1 MYKRIIVKVGTKV
14 LTDKHNELD
23 HTVVKSLV
31 EQIVAIRQKGCEV
44 VLVSSGA
51 MGAGRALLKKDAAP
65 ETTADKQ
72 VFAAVGQ
79 VALMNAYNTYLK
91 KHKVELAQVLVTKE
105 DFRDKTHYQNMETC
119 FTNLLQKGVLPI
131 VNENDV
137 VAVKELLFTDND
149 ELTSLIA
156 LQLDVDAVYI
166 LTSVDGVIAGDIDDP
181 QATVLSKIDADTIG
195 SIEKFITL
203 DRSSMGRGGMLTKFA
218 MARKLMSAGIAV
230 HFLNGKK
237 KKGILAA
244 LAGEA
249 IGTKFVASKKVS
261 ARKRKLAHGDSL
273 ARGEI
278 SINARLAE
286 KLRGDKTAR
295 SILPI
300 GIISAKGDFEK
311 GDLITIVSHAGTTL
325 GCGITK
331 FDKASV
337 QDLIGKHGG
346 RAIVHYDDL
355 FLLS

>member
-105 DFRDKTHYQNMETC
+105 DFRDKSHYQNMETC

-137 VAVKELLFTDND
+137 VAVF
-149 ELTSLIA
+149 
-156 LQLDVDAVYI
+156 
-166 LTSVDGVIAGDIDDP
+166 
-181 QATVLSKIDADTIG
+181 
-195 SIEKFITL
+195 
-203 DRSSMGRGGMLTKFA
+203 
-218 MARKLMSAGIAV
+218 
-230 HFLNGKK
+230 H
-237 KKGILAA
+237 
-244 LAGEA
+244 
-249 IGTKFVASKKVS
+249 
-261 ARKRKLAHGDSL
+261 
-273 ARGEI
+273 
-278 SINARLAE
+278 
-286 KLRGDKTAR
+286 
-295 SILPI
+295 
-300 GIISAKGDFEK
+300 
-311 GDLITIVSHAGTTL
+311 
-325 GCGITK
+325 
-331 FDKASV
+331 
-337 QDLIGKHGG
+337 
-346 RAIVHYDDL
+346 
-355 FLLS
+355 